1 MEEMESKQE
10 KASAAF
16 VGAVG
21 IQIWSSDW
29 TLGRVRNQG

>member
-21 IQIWSSDW
+21 FGFEAVI
-29 TLGRVRNQG
+29 GP